1 MGEIELQ
8 LKMEKNKDNLIEK
21 VENFFGSREGEKVPE
36 GLGHGQFHNLLLLA
50 TSTTSVKEVTSF
62 IEYQIGRDDPKKP
75 KGWRKG
81 NFGEQLKDVVN
92 EVSDLGE
99 GNKELSIRLVRLF
112 LGYLM
117 RKARYLETRK
127 LKVGG
132 SNNG

>member
-1 MGEIELQ
+1 MREIELQ
-8 LKMEKNKDNLIEK
+8 LKVEENKDKLIEK
-21 VENFFGSREGEKVPE
+21 VENFFKLREGDEKVPVE
-36 GLGHGQFHNLLLLA
+36 HSQFHNLLLLA

-62 IEYQIGRDDPKKP
+62 IEYQIGKDDPKKP
-75 KGWRKG
+75 KGWRKR
-81 NFGEQLKDVVN
+81 NFGEQLKDVVD
-92 EVSDLGE
+92 EVSGLGE

-127 LKVGG
+127 SKVGG